1 MIYKS
6 FCLLQW
12 LMPILQQKEQIEWSE
27 NMRHFDV

>member
-1 MIYKS
+1 MTDS
-6 FCLLQW
+6 ALCLLQW